1 MTLIVLLNPKNWPTG
16 GDDNAD
22 VFRRRVAAYKKKE
35 RLEEEAIAA
44 QLLKA
49 RLDESLLPQDTEP
62 AKLANE
68 LVNPIQE
75 NPATKLSPERLKRV
89 KMILILMIADI
100 I

>member
-1 MTLIVLLNPKNWPTG
+1 MTLILLLNPKNWPLS

-22 VFRRRVAAYKKKE
+22 VFRRRVKAYKKKE
-35 RLEEEAIAA
+35 QQEDEAIAA
-44 QLLKA
+44 QLLQA
-49 RLDESLLPQDTEP
+49 RLQESLLPQETEP
-62 AKLANE
+62 ATLASE
-68 LVNPIQE
+68 LVSSIQE